1 MEDKVKQMVVK
12 GMVMIRVVYVC
23 VMGVFLINI
32 ANPVFEWFALRKQ
45 RDAQYQAQE
54 ETQEMLREQRR
65 ILEETLKV
73 FAEISKE
80 RASAIPANPP
90 NSVVGM
96 ESDSVQEMA
105 SVNPDALDS
114 VPCCGDPTDLPP
126 VLKMVNDP
134 VPDDSEGTDNPPQ
147 TFEEAYEYELEQQ
160 FAGMPEEMRS
170 QMRGIIR
177 EVNAFEAS
185 LGEEGLAELENMKDG
200 LREQFLA
207 QESLFMPAGV
217 EIEDLPEEYQEEREF
232 AREKIIHFRA
242 LSHLM
247 LRKQNAAIDKRIQAS
262 RQYIKEVD
270 EILLTPEERAKRE
283 VIKAATD
290 LAFPPNEE

>member
-1 MEDKVKQMVVK
+1 MEDKEKQMVVK

-23 VMGVFLINI
+23 VMGVLLINI
-32 ANPVFEWFALRKQ
+32 ANPAFEWFALQKQ
-45 RDAQYQAQE
+45 RDVQYQAQE

-80 RASAIPANPP
+80 RAAAIPANPP
-90 NSVVGM
+90 NSIVGM
-96 ESDSVQEMA
+96 ETDSVQEMA
-105 SVNPDALDS
+105 NVNPDAIDS

-134 VPDDSEGTDNPPQ
+134 VREDSEGTDDPPQ
-147 TFEEAYEYELEQQ
+147 TFEEAYEHELEQQ

-177 EVNAFEAS
+177 EVDAFEAS
-185 LGEEGLAELENMKDG
+185 LGEEDLAELEKMKDG
-200 LREQFLA
+200 LRERFKAHEAFFL
-207 QESLFMPAGV
+207 LGGV
-217 EIEDLPEEYQEEREF
+217 EGELTEKEQKAREF
-232 AREKIIHFRA
+232 AREKMVHFRA
-242 LSHLM
+242 VTTLM
-247 LRKQNAAIDKRIQAS
+247 MQKQNAAIDKRIQES
-262 RQYIKEVD
+262 RQYLKEVD
-270 EILLTPEERAKRE
+270 EIILTPEERAKQE
-283 VIKAATD
+283 AIQAATD

>member
-1 MEDKVKQMVVK
+1 MEDKEKQMIVK

-23 VMGVFLINI
+23 VLGVLLINI
-32 ANPVFEWFALRKQ
+32 ANSVFEWFALQKQ
-45 RDAQYQAQE
+45 RDVQYQAQE

-73 FAEISKE
+73 FADISKE
-80 RASAIPANPP
+80 RTAAIPAKPS

-96 ESDSVQEMA
+96 ETDSVQEMA
-105 SVNPDALDS
+105 NVNPDAIDS

-126 VLKMVNDP
+126 VVKMANDP
-134 VPDDSEGTDNPPQ
+134 VSRNSDDTPPQ

-177 EVNAFEAS
+177 EVDAFEAS
-185 LGEEGLAELENMKDG
+185 LGEEDIAELEQVKDG
-200 LREQFLA
+200 LREQFKA
-207 QESLFMPAGV
+207 QEAFFMPAGE
-217 EIEDLPEEYQEEREF
+217 EIEDLPEEEQEERKF
-232 AREKIIHFRA
+232 AMEKIIHFRA

-247 LRKQNAAIDKRIQAS
+247 MQKRMSAIDKRIQES
-262 RQYIKEVD
+262 RQYLKEVD
-270 EILLTPEERAKRE
+270 EIILTPEERAKQE
-283 VIKAATD
+283 AIKAVTD
-290 LAFPPNEE
+290 LAFPSNEE